1 MFDERSW
8 IPLIA
13 GIIMLAVGGIP
24 LLAEL
29 GIITWSIA
37 FLATTI
43 GKIGSYLL
51 AGGALFLIIDSF
63 IEDITEPKGIITMI
77 VGLLLLT
84 TGILSI
90 IGIATP
96 ILSKILV
103 PMVYYILFTI
113 EGIMLFIG
121 AFLSD

>member
-13 GIIMLAVGGIP
+13 GLIMLAVGGIP

-63 IEDITEPKGIITMI
+63 IEDITEPKGVITMI

-84 TGILSI
+84 IGILSI

-96 ILSKILV
+96 IFSKILV

>member
-13 GIIMLAVGGIP
+13 GIIMLAIGGIP

-29 GIITWSIA
+29 GLISFGIG
-37 FLATTI
+37 FLTTTL
-43 GKIGSYLL
+43 GKVASYVL

-84 TGILSI
+84 IGILSI

>member
-13 GIIMLAVGGIP
+13 GLIMLAVGGIP

-63 IEDITEPKGIITMI
+63 IEDITEPKGVITLI

-84 TGILSI
+84 IGILSI

-96 ILSKILV
+96 IFSKILV